1 MPRETAVSAGG
12 GSGAAAEALDHEALA
27 PPAPGEVWE
36 GLGAAGR
43 TDRQRVALLLEAVAL
58 VAHLAHAR
66 WHLADGWDG
75 AGVVAAHDAVRLRVR
90 GARPGASPHL
100 PQELLR
106 DLVARLFGTGAG
118 GRGRLGGR
126 GPARR
131 AVRALQ
137 RRWWQAL
144 AAVDPDAAVAEVL
157 DEAPFLWEPRFAAAR
172 RALAAEHVWGGTARR
187 WVVGPG
193 AARRRF
199 LAAAHDLESLRSCLA
214 AAAAGDRWRAAA
226 ATGGRDGAAL
236 AAAGRWRA
244 AVAAWQLSPP
254 TDDAGRRALAR
265 AWLDLGRAERA
276 LETLAGMESGAE
288 AGAETEVLR
297 ATCLSWLGRL
307 RAARRA
313 VSRAEALGP
322 RGELALELAEVAV
335 RIDANLGE
343 PAAAGR
349 RAAALLAASRRAP
362 PPRRVQARVV
372 AAQAAWDGGD
382 VAALTEHL
390 SAAVEIAGEEPT
402 DWRWRQ
408 ARALLHLEHGEPRQA
423 AERLASAL
431 AADRRGLRRFAA
443 AGLWNDLG
451 LARARGGD
459 LAGAERA
466 LLHALRL
473 LQRCD
478 GSRAIT
484 LGLANLAEVRLRR
497 GRLLGV
503 EEILAATSTANR
515 AAGNVRGTLSDRL
528 LAARF
533 ELVHGRPEAA
543 LVLLAEA
550 VALAESHG
558 LAGQLGEARV
568 LAARALGWLGRPADA
583 AAELAATQPVELEHL
598 EPEERPAALALA
610 GRRDEALAQAN
621 AVGPVGEPWVRLL
634 ASGGGP
640 PAWGA
645 IARLEPYRRARLVAD
660 LERFAA
666 GTVPAPLVRQA
677 IATFRRLGAG
687 REAERLEAHEHG
699 AWQALAAFLGGARDA
714 AGLATLF
721 AHAGYPEARL
731 WWESADDARVLVA
744 GPGGG
749 EEASAPVG
757 DGRLV
762 LRAPAVDPPLA
773 ALFRLA
779 RAEWEGRPALAGRG
793 RDGGNGSGADSAVT
807 GAGRRPSGDGTG
819 GAARGAA
826 AAGIVGSS
834 PALAAALSRAERL
847 AAGDLP
853 LLVLGESGTGKELVA
868 RLVHRGSPRRDR
880 PLVAVNCA
888 ALSETLVLSDLFG
901 HVRGAFTGADRDRAG
916 VFETAEGGTV
926 LLDEIGDLAA
936 VAQGMLLRVL
946 QEGEV
951 RRVGESLPRR
961 VDVRVVAATHRDLA
975 AMVAD
980 GSFRRDLYYR
990 LKGAAIEL
998 PPLRQRGDDVL
1009 ALADHLLARLAGRH
1023 PGDAAPRLAPPAASR
1038 LLAHDWPGNVREL
1051 ENVLAVAATLAAADG
1066 GTILPEHLEL
1076 SPASGEGDST
1086 PYHAQV
1092 DALRRRLVAD
1102 ALTAA
1107 GGVQAEAAR
1116 RLGLSRQAMS
1126 YLVRRLGVE

>member
-1 MPRETAVSAGG
+1 
-12 GSGAAAEALDHEALA
+12 
-27 PPAPGEVWE
+27 
-36 GLGAAGR
+36 
-43 TDRQRVALLLEAVAL
+43 
-58 VAHLAHAR
+58 
-66 WHLADGWDG
+66 
-75 AGVVAAHDAVRLRVR
+75 
-90 GARPGASPHL
+90 
-100 PQELLR
+100 
-106 DLVARLFGTGAG
+106 
-118 GRGRLGGR
+118 
-126 GPARR
+126 
-131 AVRALQ
+131 
-137 RRWWQAL
+137 
-144 AAVDPDAAVAEVL
+144 
-157 DEAPFLWEPRFAAAR
+157 
-172 RALAAEHVWGGTARR
+172 
-187 WVVGPG
+187 
-193 AARRRF
+193 
-199 LAAAHDLESLRSCLA
+199 
-214 AAAAGDRWRAAA
+214 
-226 ATGGRDGAAL
+226 
-236 AAAGRWRA
+236 
-244 AVAAWQLSPP
+244 
-254 TDDAGRRALAR
+254 
-265 AWLDLGRAERA
+265 
-276 LETLAGMESGAE
+276 
-288 AGAETEVLR
+288 VLR
-297 ATCLSWLGRL
+297 ASCLLWLGRL
-307 RAARRA
+307 RAARRS
-313 VSRAEALGP
+313 VTRAEALAP
-322 RGELALELAEVAV
+322 RGDLALELADVAV
-335 RIDANLGE
+335 RLDGNRGE
-343 PAAAGR
+343 PGAGRR
-349 RAAALLAASRRAP
+349 RAAAVLAATRRAP
-362 PPRRVQARVV
+362 CERRVAAWVL

-382 VAALTEHL
+382 VTALEEHL
-390 SAAVEIAGEEPT
+390 AAAVELAGGEPA

-408 ARALLHLEHGEPRQA
+408 ARALLHLERGEPRQA
-423 AERLASAL
+423 AERLAAAL

-478 GSRAIT
+478 GTRALT

-503 EEILAATSTANR
+503 EEILAATTAANR
-515 AAGNVRGTLSDRL
+515 AAGNVRGTVSDRL

-543 LVLLAEA
+543 LGLLAEA
-550 VALAESHG
+550 VELAESRG

-583 AAELAATQPVELEHL
+583 AAELAATLPAELEHL
-598 EPEERPAALALA
+598 EPEERPAVLALA
-610 GRRDEALAQAN
+610 GRRDEALARAN
-621 AVGPVGEPWVRLL
+621 AAGSLGQPWVALL
-634 ASGGGP
+634 GPAAGP

-645 IARLEPYRRARLVAD
+645 IEGLEPYRHARLVAD
-660 LERFAA
+660 LERFAP
-666 GTVPAPLVRQA
+666 GTVPSPLVRRA
-677 IATFRRLGAG
+677 IAAFRRLGAG
-687 REAERLEAHEHG
+687 REAERLEAREHG
-699 AWQALAAFLGGARDA
+699 PWQALAAYLAGARDEA
-714 AGLATLF
+714 ALPTLF

-731 WWESADDARVLVA
+731 WWESAVDARVLVA
-744 GPGGG
+744 GAGGG
-749 EEASAPVG
+749 EEASAPAA

-779 RAEWEGRPALAGRG
+779 RAEWEGRPALAGG
-793 RDGGNGSGADSAVT
+793 ALAGETGNG
-807 GAGRRPSGDGTG
+807 GTG
-819 GAARGAA
+819 SGGVRPGSPGKAAGGASRGAA

-834 PALAAALSRAERL
+834 PALAAAVTRAERL
-847 AAGDLP
+847 AGGEVP

-868 RLVHRGSPRRDR
+868 RLVHRASPRRDR

-961 VDVRVVAATHRDLA
+961 VDVRVVAATHHDLA
-975 AMVAD
+975 AMVAA

-998 PPLRQRGDDVL
+998 PPLRDRGDDVL
-1009 ALADHLLARLAGRH
+1009 ALADHLLARLAGRL
-1023 PGDAAPRLAPPAASR
+1023 PGAAAQRLAPPRLAPPAAAR

-1066 GTILPEHLEL
+1066 GTILAEHLEL
-1076 SPASGEGDST
+1076 PAPPAGEADAS

-1092 DALRRRLVAD
+1092 DLLRRRLVAD
-1102 ALTAA
+1102 ALAAA

-1126 YLVRRLGVE
+1126 YLVRRLGVQ

>member
-1 MPRETAVSAGG
+1 MPRETAVRAGG
-12 GSGAAAEALDHEALA
+12 GSNAAAEALDHEALA

-75 AGVVAAHDAVRLRVR
+75 AGVVVAQGAGRLRVR

-172 RALAAEHVWGGTARR
+172 RALAAEHVWGGAAGR

-193 AARRRF
+193 VARRRF
-199 LAAAHDLESLRSCLA
+199 LAASHDLESLRSRLA
-214 AAAAGDRWRAAA
+214 AADAGDRWRAEA
-226 ATGGRDGAAL
+226 ATGGRDAAAL

-254 TDDAGRRALAR
+254 TDDAGRLALAR
-265 AWLDLGRAERA
+265 AWLELGRAERA
-276 LETLAGMESGAE
+276 LETLAEAAPGAE
-288 AGAETEVLR
+288 AEVLR
-297 ATCLSWLGRL
+297 ATCFASLGRL
-307 RAARRA
+307 RPARRA
-313 VSRAEALGP
+313 VNRAEALGP

-343 PAAAGR
+343 PAAARR
-349 RAAALLAASRRAP
+349 RAAALLAANRRAP

-382 VAALTEHL
+382 VAALAEHL
-390 SAAVEIAGEEPT
+390 AAAVEIAGGEPT
-402 DWRWRQ
+402 GWRWRQ

-431 AADRRGLRRFAA
+431 AADRRRLRRFAA

-478 GSRAIT
+478 GSRATT

-503 EEILAATSTANR
+503 EEILAATSAANR

-550 VALAESHG
+550 VELAETRR

-598 EPEERPAALALA
+598 EPEERPAVLALA

-621 AVGPVGEPWVRLL
+621 AVGPLGEPWARLL

-645 IARLEPYRRARLVAD
+645 IAASSPTAGPAWSPTSNASPPARCRRRWCGRRSPPSAASAR
-660 LERFAA
+660 AA
-666 GTVPAPLVRQA
+666 RRSAWRRTSTAPGRRSPPFSAGSGTRRRWPRSSPMPATP
-677 IATFRRLGAG
+677 RRGCGGSPPSTRGCWSPG
-687 REAERLEAHEHG
+687 REAARRRALPPARA
-699 AWQALAAFLGGARDA
+699 AWCCGRRRSTRRSPRSSGWRGRSGRGGRRSPAGGAAA
-714 AGLATLF
+714 AGERRRDGGLRRRA
-721 AHAGYPEARL
+721 
-731 WWESADDARVLVA
+731 ARVGGRQRRRVARGGGGRHRRLVA
-744 GPGGG
+744 GPGRR
-749 EEASAPVG
+749 PHP
-757 DGRLV
+757 R
-762 LRAPAVDPPLA
+762 RAP
-773 ALFRLA
+773 
-779 RAEWEGRPALAGRG
+779 
-793 RDGGNGSGADSAVT
+793 
-807 GAGRRPSGDGTG
+807 GRR
-819 GAARGAA
+819 R
-826 AAGIVGSS
+826 
-834 PALAAALSRAERL
+834 R
-847 AAGDLP
+847 P

-998 PPLRQRGDDVL
+998 PPLRERGDDVL

-1023 PGDAAPRLAPPAASR
+1023 PGGAAPCLAPPVAAR

-1076 SPASGEGDST
+1076 PAPPSGEGDAT

-1102 ALTAA
+1102 ALAAA